1 MATAEFAFMIPDG
14 DERDLGSDVCWVG
27 VPGIATDAVYGG
39 AGRKLIVLVRKLQ
52 EIQHKRGRSNHRAG

>member
-1 MATAEFAFMIPDG
+1 MIPDG

-39 AGRKLIVLVRKLQ
+39 TGRKLIVLVRKLQ
-52 EIQHKRGRSNHRAG
+52 GIQHKRGRSNHRAG

>member
-1 MATAEFAFMIPDG
+1 MIPDG

-52 EIQHKRGRSNHRAG
+52 GIQHKRGRSNHRAG